1 LRLRQDFPIF
11 LLCSAKE
18 RGAGDEVQIME
29 TKGRRGPR
37 TAGPIGTPA
46 HAAKPVAIPAV
57 AAEPDEAPTE
67 PARPIENTAKA
78 AEPEETAPE
87 RVTAAATLVSALEP
101 TKGPSP
107 DEFGYFSRDAL
118 AALAQSQAAL
128 ARGLE
133 AMSAEM
139 AGLTLS
145 GIDAAAR
152 TAAKMLGVK
161 TLSDAIDINAGFAC
175 SSLNAL
181 VGGSAKLSELGV
193 KLAAETSQPILTQFG
208 KGWIKASRLG
218 S

>member
-1 LRLRQDFPIF
+1 
-11 LLCSAKE
+11 
-18 RGAGDEVQIME
+18 ME

-37 TAGPIGTPA
+37 AAAPIGTPA
-46 HAAKPVAIPAV
+46 HAAKPVEIPAE
-57 AAEPDEAPTE
+57 AAGPADAPTE
-67 PARPIENTAKA
+67 PGWPIENTAKA
-78 AEPEETAPE
+78 AEPEETAAD
-87 RVTAAATLVSALEP
+87 RVTPAATLVSTLKA
-101 TKGPSP
+101 TKGASP
-107 DEFGYFSRDAL
+107 EEFGDFSRDAL

-128 ARGLE
+128 ARGLG

-145 GIDAAAR
+145 GIDTAAR
-152 TAAKMLGVK
+152 AATKMLGVK